1 VYTQQ
6 IILKD
11 VAFLCCQF
19 LKHTQLKFKTMS
31 KKIFINL
38 PVTDL
43 TRSMDFYS
51 SIGFTNNPQFTDAT
65 AACMVLTDEIYVMLL
80 THKKLAEFTGKA
92 IINAKESLGVIN
104 CISVDSAAE
113 VNSITDAAVKA
124 GGAEPT
130 PAKDYG
136 FMQQRSF
143 EDPDGN
149 DWEVIYMDMSKFPGQ

>member
-1 VYTQQ
+1 
-6 IILKD
+6 
-11 VAFLCCQF
+11 
-19 LKHTQLKFKTMS
+19 MS

-51 SIGFTNNPQFTDAT
+51 SIGFTNNPQFTDET
-65 AACMVLTDEIYVMLL
+65 AASMVLTEEIYVMLL
-80 THKKLAEFTGKA
+80 THKKFAEFTSKA
-92 IINAKESLGVIN
+92 IIDTKTTIGVIN
-104 CISVDSAAE
+104 CISVDSVEE
-113 VNSITDAAVKA
+113 VNSMTEAALKA
-124 GGAEPT
+124 GGAEPA

-149 DWEVIYMDMSKFPGQ
+149 SWEVIYMDLSKFPGGQ